1 MKRTLP
7 RRSLAVGAA
16 VAVLAAAAVVVYAL
30 ARSDRYE
37 AEAAVEVT
45 PVPASDGTFAGFSV
59 LRADR
64 DPVETAVQLVETQ
77 PVADAVAVRLGLESG
92 EEALGVVNAEAAAE
106 GSVVHVCAKAS
117 TGVAAA
123 RLANAFADELVRQRS
138 SLFQSELQRT
148 TQALQAQLASVP
160 STRRDQPPASDVA
173 RRLAELRTYEGRG
186 DPTLRIAATAT
197 APAEPDRGP
206 LSVLAIGLPI
216 ALLLG
221 AATALLHA
229 ALRRPAP
236 DTSPADDAA
245 DRSPEEQL
253 EQERRLKERIE
264 AVTARELELARR
276 AAQVTRRERQLD
288 AREPER
294 PREPQPEPDPEPE
307 PEPELEQEP
316 APPAPPPLR
325 RNLVTLEHAVAE
337 RERELPPERREELH
351 SYLAYLRAY
360 AEPDGTL
367 PSSFDPLVD
376 EVFADL
382 CGPSPRGPLRRAPA
396 RAECARS
403 RPRGCGRGRASGA
416 SRAPL

>member
-1 MKRTLP
+1 MREVTRVKRTLP

-16 VAVLAAAAVVVYAL
+16 VAVLAAAAVVVYAF

-45 PVPASDGTFAGFSV
+45 PVPARDGTFRGLSV

-64 DPVETAVQLVETQ
+64 DPVETAAQLVETQ
-77 PVADAVAVRLGLESG
+77 PVADAVAVRLGLASG
-92 EEALGVVNAEAAAE
+92 EEALGAVNAVTAAE

-117 TGVAAA
+117 TGVEAA

-148 TQALQAQLASVP
+148 IQSLQAQLASVP
-160 STRRDQPPASDVA
+160 ATRRVQPPASDVA

-197 APAEPDRGP
+197 GPTEPDRGP

-221 AATALLHA
+221 GATALFHA
-229 ALRRPAP
+229 ALRRQAP

-245 DRSPEEQL
+245 ARRLAEQL

-276 AAQVTRRERQLD
+276 AAQVTRRERELNE
-288 AREPER
+288 RER
-294 PREPQPEPDPEPE
+294 PKPK
-307 PEPELEQEP
+307 PEPELEPES
-316 APPAPPPLR
+316 APPAPTRPR
-325 RNLVTLEHAVAE
+325 RNLVTLEHAVYE
-337 RERELPPERREELH
+337 RERELQPARREELH
-351 SYLAYLRAY
+351 SYLAYLRPY

-382 CGPSPRGPLRRAPA
+382 LLP
-396 RAECARS
+396 
-403 RPRGCGRGRASGA
+403 
-416 SRAPL
+416 

>member
-1 MKRTLP
+1 VKRTLP

-16 VAVLAAAAVVVYAL
+16 VALLAAAAVVVYAF
-30 ARSDRYE
+30 ARSNRYE

-45 PVPASDGTFAGFSV
+45 PIPARDETFRGFSI
-59 LRADR
+59 LRVDR
-64 DPVETAVQLVETQ
+64 DPVETAAQLVETQ
-77 PVADAVAVRLGLESG
+77 PVAEAVAVRLGLESG
-92 EEALGVVNAEAAAE
+92 EEAMGAVNAEAAAE
-106 GSVVHVCAKAS
+106 GSVVHVGAKAS
-117 TGVAAA
+117 TGIEAA

-148 TQALQAQLASVP
+148 IQSLQAQLASVP
-160 STRRDQPPASDVA
+160 ATRRDQPPASDVA

-197 APAEPDRGP
+197 APTETDRGP
-206 LSVLAIGLPI
+206 LSILAIGLPI

-221 AATALLHA
+221 GATALLHA

-236 DTSPADDAA
+236 DTTPAYDTA
-245 DRSPEEQL
+245 DRPPVEQL

-276 AAQVTRRERQLD
+276 AAQVTRRERELD
-288 AREPER
+288 EPEQ
-294 PREPQPEPDPEPE
+294 PPEREQEPE
-307 PEPELEQEP
+307 PEPQP
-316 APPAPPPLR
+316 VPPAPPSLG
-325 RNLVTLEHAVAE
+325 RNLITLEHAVSE
-337 RERELPPERREELH
+337 REWELSPGRREELH
-351 SYLAYLRAY
+351 SYLAYLRPY

-382 CGPSPRGPLRRAPA
+382 LRP
-396 RAECARS
+396 
-403 RPRGCGRGRASGA
+403 
-416 SRAPL
+416 